1 MKVMTY
7 LNLFHVERPVYD
19 EAIAVGDVVTVGA
32 DQFRQYEV
40 MALRGQK
47 AWLREAT
54 TGMDMIV
61 VAVRCRLI
69 SRSFRRDA
77 L

>member
-1 MKVMTY
+1 MTLMTY

-19 EAIAVGDVVTVGA
+19 EAISVGDTVTVGA
-32 DQFRQYEV
+32 DQSRQFEV

-47 AWLREAT
+47 AWLRDSI
-54 TGMDMIV
+54 TGMDGIV
-61 VAVRCRLI
+61 VAVRCRLV
-69 SRSFRRDA
+69 SRPFHHDA